1 MKTRNRDD
9 MKTIKVV
16 VACIFAATISVLKA
30 QGQDTLVLKVLEE
43 NAPKYFN
50 APGMPRFSVIGK
62 DQEFYLGIGGYIRG
76 TLSYDMGN
84 PIESPLYF
92 ITSAIPMDN
101 PPGNRQ
107 LFQMSAASSNIFFN
121 FVALPQTEDKVG
133 AYVDFGFGEGMRN
146 YGFSLK
152 AAYLTYRNWTVGYT
166 TSLFTDGA
174 AAAQTID
181 QQGPNAMTFLFNT
194 VVDYQVALNKHWKLG
209 IGAEYPSVS
218 ATYGENGRSV
228 NQRLPDIPL
237 YVQYSWKK
245 GTGWL
250 RFSALMRNMYYYNET
265 AAKDSREMG
274 IGFKLSGASP
284 IGKKFVLFSQ
294 SVYGRGIA
302 SYVQDLQGLGM
313 DMVPVEGGGLKGV
326 DIVGSYIGLQYRIN
340 EKLTASSTFS
350 EVKCFMPDDAVGIDG
365 GTYHNAVYF
374 VSNMIYRISPVLST
388 GVEYLWG
395 SRRNKDETFRQDNRI
410 QMSLRVNF

>member
-1 MKTRNRDD
+1 M
-9 MKTIKVV
+9 
-16 VACIFAATISVLKA
+16 VACILAATISVLKA
-30 QGQDTLVLKVLEE
+30 NGQERDTLVLKVLEE

-76 TLSYDMGN
+76 TLSYDLGN
-84 PIESPLYF
+84 PIGSPVYF
-92 ITSAIPMDN
+92 VTSAIPMDN
-101 PPGNRQ
+101 PAGNKE
-107 LFQMSAASSNIFFN
+107 LFQMSAASSNLFFN
-121 FVALPQTEDKVG
+121 FVALPQTKNKVG
-133 AYVDFGFGEGMRN
+133 AYIDFGFGEGLDG

-152 AAYLTYRNWTVGYT
+152 SAYLTYRNLIVGYN

-194 VVDYQVALNKHWKLG
+194 VIDYQVALNRHWKLG
-209 IGAEYPSVS
+209 AGVEMPAVN
-218 ATYGENGRSV
+218 ATYNNDTRKV
-228 NQRLPDIPL
+228 NQRLPDVPF
-237 YVQYSWKK
+237 YVQYSWKDGK
-245 GTGWL
+245 GWL
-250 RFSALMRNMYYYNET
+250 RFSGLLRNMYYYNDVAGKVGYEP
-265 AAKDSREMG
+265 G

-284 IGKKFVLFSQ
+284 FGKKFTLFSQ

-313 DMVPVEGGGLKGV
+313 DLVPLADGSGKMEGV
-326 DIVGSYIGLQYRIN
+326 DVVGSYIGLQYVIN
-340 EKLTASSTFS
+340 EKLSTSATFS
-350 EVKCFMPDDAVGIDG
+350 EVKCFLPDNAADLGD
-365 GTYHNAVYF
+365 GTYKNAIYF
-374 VSNMIYRISPVLST
+374 VSNVIYRISPVLST

-395 SRRNKDETFRQDNRI
+395 SRRNADDTFKQDTRL